1 MRTFFSFAALAF
13 LTCALHAADV
23 KILVAYHSETG
34 NTEQMAQA
42 LAAGAREAEGVE
54 VSLKPIAE
62 VSKADLE
69 AADGI
74 ALGSPVH
81 MGDVAWPVR
90 QAFVRW
96 SGEFGLWQSRG
107 LQDKVAAVFATG
119 GLPSNGKE
127 FTLWSLS
134 QSMLQFGMV
143 LVTPYGSMG
152 ASATTER
159 PDPGVDDA
167 EKTVAADLGRRL
179 AEVAARMKRGA
190 AALREPAA
198 P

>member
-1 MRTFFSFAALAF
+1 MSADMRLPTCLAALGLLAVS
-13 LTCALHAADV
+13 LPAADLT
-23 KILVAYHSETG
+23 ILVAYHSETG
-34 NTEQMAQA
+34 NTEQMARA
-42 LAAGAREAEGVE
+42 LADGAGEADDVA
-54 VSLKPIAE
+54 VVLKPLAE
-62 VSKADLE
+62 VSKEDLE
-69 AADGI
+69 AADGV

-96 SGEFGLWQSRG
+96 SGEFGLWESRG
-107 LQDKVAAVFATG
+107 LQNKAVAVFATG

-152 ASATTER
+152 ASATTSR
-159 PDPGVDDA
+159 PDPGVDEA
-167 EKTVAADLGRRL
+167 EKKVAADLGRRL
-179 AEVAARMKRGA
+179 TEIAGRLKRGA
-190 AALREPAA
+190 R
-198 P
+198 